1 MNSKVL
7 RQKFLSYFESKG
19 HKIIPSASLVPE
31 NDPTVLFN
39 TAGMQ
44 PLVPYLMGEKHPD
57 GTRLADLQKCIR
69 TGDIADVGNPSHLTF
84 FEMMGYWS
92 LGDYW
97 KKEAINF
104 SFEFY
109 TKELG
114 ISLDKMAFTCFEG
127 EVVNN
132 IPKDD
137 ESASIWLS
145 LGVSP
150 DRIAF
155 LGREDNFWERAGMTG
170 PCGPDTEIFV
180 WTGTGE
186 APAKFD
192 PSDKLW
198 MEIGNDVFMQYNKVS
213 VGVAEGQSV
222 GEYKYELLDQK
233 NVDFGSGYER
243 VASYIEGKSNVYE
256 TELFKLILDEIET
269 LSGLEYG
276 DKRDE
281 EYIAEGKQCWVDTR
295 KQFRIIADH
304 LKAATFMISD
314 GVVPSNKDQGYVL
327 RRLIRRAIVKGHQI
341 GISENF
347 THKIAEKVFETYD
360 GVYLFNKQ
368 LVISEL
374 EKEET
379 KFRKTL
385 KDGLGDVPAIA
396 DWLNYVNNDEHAEP
410 ETEKYLGIGQ
420 DLFDLYQSK
429 GMPLEISFEELRR
442 LGIVIDEDK
451 AEKFFNIRME
461 EHQNLSRT
469 ASAGMFKGGLA
480 DDNVSTRR
488 LHTAAH
494 LMLAALRKVLGDHV
508 YQKGS
513 NITAERLRFD
523 FSHPDKMTP
532 EQIEEVEK
540 LVNEQIELDLPVIM
554 AEMTLDDAKKFGA
567 MGVFD
572 SKYGE
577 KVKVF
582 EIGGFSK
589 EICGGPHASH
599 TSELHHFKI
608 QKEESSSSGV
618 RRIKAIL
625 D

>member
-1 MNSKVL
+1 MNPKVL

-44 PLVPYLMGEKHPD
+44 PLVPYLLGEKHPE

-69 TGDIADVGNPSHLTF
+69 TGDISDVGDPSHLTF

-127 EVVNN
+127 EVANN
-132 IPKDD
+132 IPKDE
-137 ESASIWLS
+137 ESAAVWLS
-145 LGVSP
+145 LGVSS

-155 LGREDNFWERAGMTG
+155 LGREDNFWGPAGTTG

-180 WTGTGE
+180 WTGDGE

-198 MEIGNDVFMQYNKVS
+198 MEIGNDVFMQYNKTED
-213 VGVAEGQSV
+213 GR
-222 GEYKYELLDQK
+222 YELLDQK

-256 TELFKLILDEIET
+256 TELFKLILEEIEV
-269 LSGLEYG
+269 LSGKKYEN
-276 DKRDE
+276 
-281 EYIAEGKQCWVDTR
+281 YIKE
-295 KQFRIIADH
+295 FRIVADH

-314 GVVPSNKDQGYVL
+314 GVVPLNKDQGYVL
-327 RRLIRRAIVKGHQI
+327 RRLIRRAIVKAHQI

-347 THKIAEKVFETYD
+347 THKIAEKVFETYEGD
-360 GVYLFNKQ
+360 YLFNKQ

-385 KDGLGDVPAIA
+385 KDGLKVLDSFKEI
-396 DWLNYVNNDEHAEP
+396 DS
-410 ETEKYLGIGQ
+410 KS
-420 DLFDLYQSK
+420 LFDLYQSF
-429 GMPLEISFEELRR
+429 GIPLEISLEEANLR
-442 LGIVIDEDK
+442 GVNINNETIEQ
-451 AEKFFNIRME
+451 FNNLVR

-480 DDNVSTRR
+480 DDGVATRR

-540 LVNEQIELDLPVIM
+540 LVNEQIDLDLPVIM
-554 AEMTLDDAKKFGA
+554 TEMSLDEAKKFGA

-589 EICGGPHASH
+589 EICGGPHASY

-608 QKEESSSSGV
+608 QKEESSSSGI

>member
-31 NDPTVLFN
+31 NDPTVLFT
-39 TAGMQ
+39 TAGMH
-44 PLVPYLMGEKHPD
+44 PLVPNLMGEKHPE
-57 GTRLADLQKCIR
+57 GTKLCDIQKCVR
-69 TGDIADVGNPSHLTF
+69 TCDIDEVGDNSHCTF
-84 FEMMGYWS
+84 FEMLGYWS
-92 LGDYW
+92 LGDYF
-97 KKEAINF
+97 KEDAIKYIF
-104 SFEFY
+104 GFLTE
-109 TKELG
+109 ELK
-114 ISLDKMAFTCFEG
+114 IDLKNLAVTCFEG
-127 EVVNN
+127 DQKYN
-132 IPKDD
+132 IPKDNEAAD
-137 ESASIWLS
+137 VWKS
-145 LGVSP
+145 LGIP
-150 DRIAF
+150 GERIAF
-155 LGREDNFWERAGMTG
+155 LGSADNWWGPAGTTG

-180 WTGTGE
+180 WTGESE
-186 APAKFD
+186 APSKYD
-192 PSDKLW
+192 PSDKKWL
-198 MEIGNDVFMQYNKVS
+198 EICNDVFMQYNKTED
-213 VGVAEGQSV
+213 G
-222 GEYKYELLDQK
+222 KFELLAQK
-233 NVDFGSGYER
+233 NVDFGGGMER
-243 VASYIEGKSNVYE
+243 ILAYLDGRDNVFETDLFQLLIDRIEA
-256 TELFKLILDEIET
+256 
-269 LSGLEYG
+269 LSGKKYEN
-276 DKRDE
+276 
-281 EYIAEGKQCWVDTR
+281 YIKE
-295 KQFRIIADH
+295 FRIVADH

-314 GVVPSNKDQGYVL
+314 GVVPSNKDRGYVL
-327 RRLIRRAIVKGHQI
+327 RRLIRRAIVKAHQI

-360 GVYLFNKQ
+360 DVYPFGNQ
-368 LVISEL
+368 LVVSEL

-385 KDGLGDVPAIA
+385 KDGLKVLNSYEAI
-396 DWLNYVNNDEHAEP
+396 DS
-410 ETEKYLGIGQ
+410 KS
-420 DLFDLYQSK
+420 LFDLYQSF
-429 GMPLEISFEELRR
+429 GIPLEISLEE
-442 LGIVIDEDK
+442 
-451 AEKFFNIRME
+451 ANIRGVDINNE
-461 EHQNLSRT
+461 TIEQFNNLVLEHQNLSRT

-480 DDNVSTRR
+480 DDGVATRR

-554 AEMTLDDAKKFGA
+554 AEMSLDEAKKFGA

-577 KVKVF
+577 KVKVYTISPSTRSARSGSRDF
-582 EIGGFSK
+582 VSS
-589 EICGGPHASH
+589 EICGGPHASY

-608 QKEESSSSGV
+608 QKEESSSSGI

>member
-7 RQKFLSYFESKG
+7 RQKFFSYFESKG

-44 PLVPYLMGEKHPD
+44 PLVPYLLGDKHPG

-69 TGDIADVGNPSHLTF
+69 TGDIADVGDPSHLTF

-104 SFEFY
+104 SFEFF
-109 TKELG
+109 TKELN

-127 EVVNN
+127 EVANN
-132 IPKDD
+132 IPKDE
-137 ESASIWLS
+137 ESAGIWMS

-170 PCGPDTEIFV
+170 PCGPDSEIFV

-186 APAKFD
+186 VPEKFD
-192 PSDKLW
+192 PSNKLW
-198 MEIGNDVFMQYNKVS
+198 MEIGNDVFMQYNKTED
-213 VGVAEGQSV
+213 GT
-222 GEYKYELLDQK
+222 YELLDQK

-256 TELFKLILDEIET
+256 TELFKLILDEIEA

-314 GVVPSNKDQGYVL
+314 GVVPLNKDQGYVL

-360 GVYLFNKQ
+360 GDYLFNNQ

-379 KFRKTL
+379 KFRRTL
-385 KDGLGDVPAIA
+385 KDGLKQLENRSKFKVTETHNGDTVAS
-396 DWLNYVNNDEHAEP
+396 DNDEIDGG
-410 ETEKYLGIGQ
+410 Y
-420 DLFDLYQSK
+420 LFDLYQSFGLPK
-429 GMPLEISFEELRR
+429 EIALEEAGR
-442 LGIVIDEDK
+442 LGIIVGERASADFDLLLK
-451 AEKFFNIRME
+451 S
-461 EHQNLSRT
+461 HQALSRT

-554 AEMTLDDAKKFGA
+554 AEMTLDEAKKFGA

-589 EICGGPHASH
+589 EICGGPHASY